1 MQLKGDTSMN
11 MYCMLM
17 PTLRLLTQAVDESK
31 GHVPPSPLSGIG
43 GSAIDKPIVDA
54 AASLATGA
62 AW

>member
-17 PTLRLLTQAVDESK
+17 LKLLTQAVGESR
-31 GHVPPSPLSGIG
+31 GHVPPSPLSG
-43 GSAIDKPIVDA
+43 GSAIDKPIFNA
-54 AASLATGA
+54 AASLAAGA